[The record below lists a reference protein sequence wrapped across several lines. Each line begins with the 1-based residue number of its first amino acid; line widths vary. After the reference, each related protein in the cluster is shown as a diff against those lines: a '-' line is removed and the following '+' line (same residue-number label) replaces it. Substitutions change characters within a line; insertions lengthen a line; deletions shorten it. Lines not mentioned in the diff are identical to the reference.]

1 MLFYWAGFGTNNGGV
16 RVQYTCSDYLSISLF
31 IINIYIHCTYIIN
44 MYIYNMYIHI
54 TSSPLQFPID
64 PVVSSV
70 WKCLGLNIEDFE
82 YLQRK
87 CLDP

>member
-1 MLFYWAGFGTNNGGV
+1 
-16 RVQYTCSDYLSISLF
+16 
-31 IINIYIHCTYIIN
+31 
-44 MYIYNMYIHI
+44 MYIHI